1 MLTGCT
7 DPGACNY
14 DSLATINDS
23 SCVYPTISTDTQV
36 HCDTYTWIDGNTYV
50 ASNNTATYTA
60 TNAVGCDSIITLD
73 LTVTGNPISTIS
85 QNGTYLEVTIA
96 DTYSWNTGETTQ
108 AITPTA
114 NGWYWCIV
122 TDVNGCI
129 GDTSFYEVTNIVIA
143 ISETTNTD
151 RVLLRITDML
161 GQETPYRRNT
171 PLFYIYDDGTVE
183 KSIIIE

>member
-1 MLTGCT
+1 
-7 DPGACNY
+7 
-14 DSLATINDS
+14 
-23 SCVYPTISTDTQV
+23 VYPTISTDTQV